1 MSFTSV
7 LIANRGEIALR
18 ISRTLRTL
26 GLRPVAV
33 FAPADAGA
41 PHAAVADL
49 AASVPS
55 YLDIPG
61 LIAAAKAT
69 GAQAV
74 HPGYGFLSE
83 NPDFARAVLDAGLTW
98 IGPPPEAMALMADK
112 GAAKRAMQAAG
123 VPCLPG
129 HDGDDSD
136 AALIAAAEAVGFPLM
151 VKAAAGGGG
160 RGMRLVQD
168 PADLPAAL
176 TRARSEAAKAFG
188 NPRLILERALSGVR
202 HIEVQ
207 VMADAQGGV
216 IHLGERDCSVQRR
229 HQKLVEEAP
238 APGVDPALRAR
249 LGAAAVA
256 AARACGYRGAGTVE
270 FLLSGQEFHFL
281 EMNTRLQVEHPVTEA
296 VTGLDLVALQIAVAR
311 GEALPPQEAIR
322 LDGHAIEV
330 RLCAEDPAQGFLP
343 QTGTVL
349 RWTPPPLRTDH
360 ALREG
365 LVIGTGF
372 DSMLAKLIAHGP
384 DRDTARARAI
394 AALQTT
400 ELLGLTTNRTFLAA
414 VLDHPAFAAGQVTTG
429 FLDADFTDHPSLAP
443 QSPGVTE
450 LLLAAVLFA
459 DRAAG
464 ARGFAHPRFAWSTGP
479 ALARRLR
486 IETGGEAHALTVT
499 LTRARGG
506 ITASGG
512 GDKVT
517 VTALDPGRIR
527 FDAGG
532 VVRALPFA
540 WDGATLWLAERAL
553 RDVTHAPAARGGAV
567 SDGEVRAP
575 MAGTLVGLAV
585 AEGAQVAQGQT
596 LAVIEAMKMEHP
608 IRAPRAGRVAGLN
621 LRVGAQI
628 AARQALMRIEEET

>member
-18 ISRTLRTL
+18 ITRTLRAL

-33 FAPADAGA
+33 FAPADEGA
-41 PHAAVADL
+41 PHVAAADL

-55 YLDIPG
+55 YLDIPA
-61 LIAAAKAT
+61 LIEAARAT

-83 NPDFARAVLDAGLTW
+83 NPDFARAVLDAGLAW

-112 GAAKRAMQAAG
+112 GAAKRAMLAAG

-129 HDGDDSD
+129 HDGEDTD

-188 NPRLILERALSGVR
+188 NPRLILERALLGAR
-202 HIEVQ
+202 HVEVQ

-238 APGVDPALRAR
+238 APGVSPALRAR

-296 VTGLDLVALQIAVAR
+296 ITGLDLVALQIAIAK
-311 GEALPPQEAIR
+311 GEALPPQDAIR

-349 RWTPPPLRTDH
+349 RWTPPAIRTDH

-365 LVIGTGF
+365 LAIGTGF

-394 AALQTT
+394 AALQAT
-400 ELLGLTTNRTFLAA
+400 ELLGLTTNRAFLAE
-414 VLDHPAFAAGQVTTG
+414 VLAHPVFASGEATTG
-429 FLDADFTDHPSLAP
+429 FLDGFADLSP
-443 QSPGVTE
+443 QPPTVQE
-450 LLLAAVLFA
+450 LLLAALLFA
-459 DRAAG
+459 DRG
-464 ARGFAHPRFAWSTGP
+464 LSVSHPRFAWSTGP
-479 ALARRLR
+479 ALAHRFRLD
-486 IETGGEAHALTVT
+486 TGGETHALTVT
-499 LTRARGG
+499 LTRTPAG
-506 ITASGG
+506 ITAASGAEA
-512 GDKVT
+512 VT
-517 VTALDPGRIR
+517 LAALDGGHIR
-527 FDAGG
+527 FQAGG
-532 VVRALPFA
+532 VTRALPYA
-540 WDGATLWLAERAL
+540 WDGATLWLAERAFT
-553 RDVTHAPAARGGAV
+553 DATHAPAARAGTA
-567 SDGEVRAP
+567 SDGQVSAP
-575 MAGTLVGLAV
+575 MAGTLVALTVSDGDL
-585 AEGAQVAQGQT
+585 VAQGQT

-608 IRAPRAGRVAGLN
+608 VRAPRPGRVAGLT
-621 LRVGAQI
+621 LRPGAQL
-628 AARQALMRIEEET
+628 AARQALMRIEEER